1 MRTCPSALRSRTL
14 FADSQSRTKTC
25 SCGGNRKEAIE
36 DRESSFL
43 TGRAHEQSV
52 ANKSSN
58 PTIRHSYD
66 TAALIVL
73 HCAPIGLPRQRHRAW
88 PPKWGRLTGRVAAS
102 GERRA
107 VTRPRRDVASPF
119 RQRTTVAN
127 HVAVSRH
134 RRRARSSRERKF
146 EDRLGESRL
155 RRRREPLVE
164 GAEGSRLQPVP
175 LRAVALRR
183 RLPRLPRGDRGS
195 GGRPPGTARA

>member
-25 SCGGNRKEAIE
+25 SCGGNREGAIE

-107 VTRPRRDVASPF
+107 ITRPRRDVASPF
-119 RQRTTVAN
+119 RQRTIVAN
-127 HVAVSRH
+127 HRAVARH
-134 RRRARSSRERKF
+134 RPGARSPGGRKL
-146 EDRLGESRL
+146 ENRLGETGLPRG
-155 RRRREPLVE
+155 REPLAE
-164 GAEGSRLQPVP
+164 GAEG
-175 LRAVALRR
+175 
-183 RLPRLPRGDRGS
+183 
-195 GGRPPGTARA
+195 